1 MSQQARTNP
10 TITNHR
16 PQVTRTPGR
25 QTTPAV
31 TPERWAE
38 FTRNKER
45 ARNRGN
51 WTIEGDWIGGGKEP
65 NAFDKLTAYQRSAL
79 VLQWPT
85 DECVAKYRS
94 QSQQI
99 AQRIGYGATI
109 VGGIA
114 TQGARLIG
122 SIGASLGTSWLLN
135 QMGGLQIH
143 RGWSY
148 RSDNSVEIKLNAY
161 PTSKNEMIFTRTET
175 LTDHTGARKL
185 HRSNSQS
192 EDLTDISDEVVFR
205 ILSSLGNTEGAV
217 TTISC
222 PDATVLLP
230 AS

>member
-1 MSQQARTNP
+1 MSQQARTTP
-10 TITNHR
+10 TTHG
-16 PQVTRTPGR
+16 PQVTRTRGR
-25 QTTPAV
+25 QTAPAITPQ
-31 TPERWAE
+31 RWAE
-38 FTRNKER
+38 FIRNKSQ

-51 WTIEGDWIGGGKEP
+51 WTIEGDWIGGGREP
-65 NAFDKLTAYQRSAL
+65 NAFDKLSAYQRSAL

-85 DECVAKYRS
+85 DECVSKYRR

-99 AQRIGYGATI
+99 SQRLGYGWGAVT
-109 VGGIA
+109 GII
-114 TQGARLIG
+114 TSGLGAG
-122 SIGASLGTSWLLN
+122 MMSSLGVGFGSSWLLN
-135 QMGGLQIH
+135 QAGGLEIH

-161 PTSKNEMIFTRTET
+161 PTSKNEMIFSRSET
-175 LTDHTGARKL
+175 LTDHMGVRKM

-192 EDLTDISDEVVFR
+192 EDLTNISDEVVWR